1 MKNLSIFKSHH
12 NSTNNGSFSK
22 DFFAF
27 IFPVTSTS
35 VPNLIGETH
44 LLILAWNDPPETSI
58 AKLQMTY

>member
-1 MKNLSIFKSHH
+1 MGVFQKI
-12 NSTNNGSFSK
+12 
-22 DFFAF
+22 FFAF

-44 LLILAWNDPPETSI
+44 LLILAWNDPPGTSI

>member
-1 MKNLSIFKSHH
+1 MGVFQKI
-12 NSTNNGSFSK
+12 
-22 DFFAF
+22 FFAF
-27 IFPVTSTS
+27 IFPVTSKS